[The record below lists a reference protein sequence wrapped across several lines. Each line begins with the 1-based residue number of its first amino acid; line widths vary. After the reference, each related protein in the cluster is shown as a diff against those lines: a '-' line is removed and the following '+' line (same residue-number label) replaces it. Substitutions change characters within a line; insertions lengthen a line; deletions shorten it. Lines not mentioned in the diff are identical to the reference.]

1 MHIKKLQNHDKIDL
15 NKKISPNYI
24 ANRFDLKYE
33 DDYDLWE
40 IEAKDEKYYIPTH
53 ISGKQALIG
62 VAQTP
67 LPSEVFT
74 KFIEHCFQYYPK
86 TTRISCS
93 ASVNN
98 YCNNLVLDDQWILS
112 LPNTE
117 EAYKKSLSKKTR
129 HNINWYPKK
138 IQKDYGDFSITH
150 RTASET
156 DDATMQL
163 FDKWKHEK
171 YTAKTYSN
179 LGSRNFQT
187 SNNVT
192 DVYSLIIADNPA
204 ALVFVSITDDSAY
217 LQNLSYNPEF
227 ANYSPGI
234 VLLYSVISDLI
245 QNNLTTLY
253 MGGGSLE
260 YKRRMGGENRPA
272 YHGIIIRPGIR
283 YFPQY
288 LVYNLLLTK
297 LYHSNSTNI
306 IVRNLKKL
314 LRTVLPQV
322 SKLKARVS

>member
-1 MHIKKLQNHDKIDL
+1 MIITKVQNQ
-15 NKKISPNYI
+15 NKPNSIRKISPNYI
-24 ANRFDLKYE
+24 ANRFDLKYG
-33 DDYDLWE
+33 DNYDLWE
-40 IEAKDEKYYIPTH
+40 ITFKDVTYHIPLH
-53 ISGKQALIG
+53 ISGKQAVIG

-67 LPSEVFT
+67 LPTEIFT
-74 KFIEHCFQYYPK
+74 KFIEHCFQYY
-86 TTRISCS
+86 TNISRISCS

-98 YCNNLVLDDQWILS
+98 YHNNLILDNQWILA
-112 LPNTE
+112 LPETE
-117 EAYKKSLSKKTR
+117 EEYKKSLSKKTR

-138 IQKDYGDFSITH
+138 IQKDFDSFSITH
-150 RTASET
+150 SSASDT

-171 YTAKTYSN
+171 HTAKTYSN
-179 LGSRNFQT
+179 LGSRNFLT

-217 LQNLSYNPEF
+217 LQNLSYNLEY